1 MNLWLQVFD
10 VCDVSDHDGGD
21 ELCDSPQRLPE
32 NPEHSHNDRQS
43 PKGETS
49 QWALANPWRSHW
61 INVLVYLPLDYPLT
75 LCPPQ
80 ILLNVLPRL
89 LRMQMQPWTPNSEYT
104 PEAGN
109 SKTLAT
115 ERHLV
120 PCRRR
125 SSITLITKA
134 EEYVMKTARSELMF
148 TKLKERNG
156 LMKSV
161 LEKLRKYLNE
171 FACVAVHSSRLV
183 SRLTLRIRLFQSI
196 TVDNSSSTPSYLS
209 RGVPQGSALG
219 PLLFF
224 IYKLLVGK
232 IFQNHSLWFYCYAD
246 DKQLY
251 LFVKPNDQIGLSTL
265 AKFLDDHIGL
275 LSTVKETKQR
285 SFYSIST
292 VQSFYHLSNHIRSYA
307 KNFYLKRSI
316 NKVDSNLVTSWISGL
331 FCTQMMGWREA
342 PPSSSVSAWRRPLQS
357 WRSAWPPANT

>member
-61 INVLVYLPLDYPLT
+61 INVLVYLPLDNPLT

-209 RGVPQGSALG
+209 RGVPQGSVLG
-219 PLLFF
+219 PLLVS

-246 DKQLY
+246 DKR
-251 LFVKPNDQIGLSTL
+251 
-265 AKFLDDHIGL
+265 LD
-275 LSTVKETKQR
+275 
-285 SFYSIST
+285 
-292 VQSFYHLSNHIRSYA
+292 
-307 KNFYLKRSI
+307 
-316 NKVDSNLVTSWISGL
+316 L
-331 FCTQMMGWREA
+331 FC
-342 PPSSSVSAWRRPLQS
+342 
-357 WRSAWPPANT
+357 